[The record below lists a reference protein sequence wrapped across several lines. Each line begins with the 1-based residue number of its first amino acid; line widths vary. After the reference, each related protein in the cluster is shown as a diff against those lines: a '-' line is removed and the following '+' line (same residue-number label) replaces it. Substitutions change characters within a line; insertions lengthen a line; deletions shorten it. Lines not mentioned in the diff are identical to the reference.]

1 MVFYDEVRSFAS
13 LSVWERPEV
22 RSALGW
28 YYEVALNRKP
38 AKYLICRRIAS
49 PVDPREVSEEELWDI
64 HAELSSEFWKVFPKI
79 RSGEMGLSELDPA
92 SPNLLDV
99 KAELAERMLRHCN
112 FCRWNCRVDRSAGTR
127 HGTCQLESVS
137 RVSSY
142 FHHRGEELPLR
153 GTMGSGTI
161 FFTSCNM
168 RCVFCQNGDISHDK
182 DNGIPVTPEQ
192 LAAIMWELRMEGCHN
207 INLVGGEPTIHL
219 HTIMRA
225 ISLLNRLKP
234 TEGELSYVW
243 RVKAD
248 YFMCTGMDARYAFYN
263 SEFNTPI
270 LWNSNMFMSLETMR
284 LLREVVDIWL
294 PDFKF
299 GNDRCA
305 INLSRTPWYF
315 ETVSR
320 NHKMIYTWREDIVI
334 RHLVMPNHVECC
346 TKPVLRWIAENM
358 RGVLVNIMDQYH
370 PDCYAD
376 PTSPSYDARYAEIA
390 RRPSGREILD
400 AYEYARELGLN
411 YEALSLEGAKRFYLL
426 EL

>member
-1 MVFYDEVRSFAS
+1 LASFAS
-13 LSVWERPEV
+13 LSIWERPEV
-22 RSALGW
+22 KRALSW
-28 YYEVALNRKP
+28 YYEVAMNKKP
-38 AKYLICRRIAS
+38 AKYLICRRIPS
-49 PVDPREVSEEELWDI
+49 PLNPSDLSEEELWGL
-64 HAELSSEFWKVFPKI
+64 HAELSEEFWRVFPKI
-79 RSGEMGLSELDPA
+79 KSGEMEINELEPA

-112 FCRWNCRVDRSAGTR
+112 FCRWNCRVDRGTGAK
-127 HGTCQLESVS
+127 HGTCQLEYVS

-142 FHHRGEELPLR
+142 FHHRGEELPIR

-182 DNGIPVTPEQ
+182 DNGSPVNPRQ

-225 ISLLNRLKP
+225 ISLLPNFKP
-234 TEGELSYVW
+234 RIRDASPIESL
-243 RVKAD
+243 KAD
-248 YFMCTGMDARYAFYN
+248 YLIPYRPDARHSFYN
-263 SEFNTPI
+263 SEFNVPI
-270 LWNSNMFMSLETMR
+270 LWNSNMFMSMETMR

-305 INLSRTPWYF
+305 LRLSRTPWYF
-315 ETVSR
+315 ETVSA
-320 NHKMIYTWREDIVI
+320 NHKLIYEWGEDIVI

-346 TKPVLRWIAENM
+346 SKPVLRWIAENM
-358 RGVLVNIMDQYH
+358 QGTLVNIMDQYH

-376 PTSPSYDARYAEIA
+376 PFSQSYDPRYAEIA
-390 RRPSGREILD
+390 RRPSRREILE
-400 AYEYARELGLN
+400 AYEYAEELGLN
-411 YEALSLEGAKRFYLL
+411 YEVLSLEGRKRFSLVGF
-426 EL
+426 